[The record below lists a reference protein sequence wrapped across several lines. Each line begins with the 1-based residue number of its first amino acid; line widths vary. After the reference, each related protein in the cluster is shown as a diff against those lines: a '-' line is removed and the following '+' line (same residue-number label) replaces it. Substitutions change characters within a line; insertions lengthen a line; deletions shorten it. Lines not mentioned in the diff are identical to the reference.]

1 LPGGAGTARGL
12 RDRPIGKIAIVA
24 AVLLAAVLVSKS
36 CGKTE
41 AKVTQNEAIAIAKR
55 QVDYEPDCRP
65 LVRLLKQGLQS
76 HETWVVSLPKVSGP
90 DTLLVTLV
98 RLDADTGAV
107 LEITKTTDR
116 REKCQV

>member
-1 LPGGAGTARGL
+1 
-12 RDRPIGKIAIVA
+12 
-24 AVLLAAVLVSKS
+24 
-36 CGKTE
+36 
-41 AKVTQNEAIAIAKR
+41 
-55 QVDYEPDCRP
+55 
-65 LVRLLKQGLQS
+65 
-76 HETWVVSLPKVSGP
+76 VSLPEVSGP